1 MRRQL
6 VPTCLLLGAALLAP
20 ALIAFAHSSERAAL
34 AATALRPAPVRP
46 ANVRPASERPA
57 SERPL
62 RHWLEPISD
71 DRACKPQPPV
81 ATTLVQLAADGDVVV
96 LSFSV
101 TPHAD
106 AGAVRWSLALPPG
119 AVLLEGP
126 ASGTLAAGSDGT
138 GALAARL
145 RLPPGEA
152 QVALDVEGT
161 LAISAGP
168 TAAGGHEPLRARRAL
183 TWLLP
188 QPAAALH
195 GATNGEP
202 SVGQRLADSGSRTP
216 VRHREGR

>member
-1 MRRQL
+1 MRSKL
-6 VPTCLLLGAALLAP
+6 LPTCLLLGAALLAP
-20 ALIAFAHSSERAAL
+20 ALIAWSRSSERAAL
-34 AATALRPAPVRP
+34 ALTALRPAAVRGAAVLPARQRSAGQAPVGTRPDRTRP
-46 ANVRPASERPA
+46 A
-57 SERPL
+57 
-62 RHWLEPISD
+62 PISD
-71 DRACKPQPPV
+71 AQACKPQPPV
-81 ATTLVQLAADGDVVV
+81 ATSLAQLAADGDVVD

-126 ASGTLAAGSDGT
+126 ASGTLPAGSEGT
-138 GALAARL
+138 GPLAARV
-145 RLPPGEA
+145 RLPSGDA

-161 LAISAGP
+161 LADSAGP

-188 QPAAALH
+188 QPAGPA
-195 GATNGEP
+195 
-202 SVGQRLADSGSRTP
+202 VADSGSRTP